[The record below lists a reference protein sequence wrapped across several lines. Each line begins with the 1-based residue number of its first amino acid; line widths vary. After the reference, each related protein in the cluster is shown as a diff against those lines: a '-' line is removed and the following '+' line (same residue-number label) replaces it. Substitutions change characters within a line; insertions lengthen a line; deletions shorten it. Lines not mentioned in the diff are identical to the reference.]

1 MTSIDRPDLDEIE
14 VTLFGPGYGESI
26 LIHIPGGEWIIVDS
40 CIDGESKSPAALRY
54 LNQIGVD
61 VSRQVKLIVA
71 SHWHDDHMRGLSQ
84 TLRACSSSEL
94 CISGSLSCKEFVQLS
109 STISGQSRISGY
121 SGIDE
126 LHESI
131 CEILNRGKRPI
142 LAGEG
147 KLVWRNANCDI
158 HALSPS
164 DYTHL
169 QVAREYQALL
179 PKRLEPKKWLVPTN
193 PNINHIAVVLL
204 VNINGVSILLGS
216 DLEESSLPHTGWSA
230 IVASPT
236 RPRNLASVFKIPHHG
251 SENAHSNDVWLHMLE
266 KNALSLCTPYNRKVT
281 LPKSEDVERIYR
293 FTDRAHI
300 SSTIR
305 DKNLSSKRDSMV
317 VKTIRESGIIIKSAP
332 LKTGFIKCRWK
343 NEIINIVHYNGAN
356 ELKRHLL

>member
-1 MTSIDRPDLDEIE
+1 M
-14 VTLFGPGYGESI
+14 LFRS
-26 LIHIPGGEWIIVDS
+26 
-40 CIDGESKSPAALRY
+40 
-54 LNQIGVD
+54 
-61 VSRQVKLIVA
+61 
-71 SHWHDDHMRGLSQ
+71 
-84 TLRACSSSEL
+84 
-94 CISGSLSCKEFVQLS
+94 
-109 STISGQSRISGY
+109 
-121 SGIDE
+121 
-126 LHESI
+126 
-131 CEILNRGKRPI
+131 PI

-343 NEIINIVHYNGAN
+343 NEIINIEHYNGAN

>member
-1 MTSIDRPDLDEIE
+1 M
-14 VTLFGPGYGESI
+14 
-26 LIHIPGGEWIIVDS
+26 
-40 CIDGESKSPAALRY
+40 
-54 LNQIGVD
+54 
-61 VSRQVKLIVA
+61 
-71 SHWHDDHMRGLSQ
+71 
-84 TLRACSSSEL
+84 
-94 CISGSLSCKEFVQLS
+94 
-109 STISGQSRISGY
+109 
-121 SGIDE
+121 
-126 LHESI
+126 
-131 CEILNRGKRPI
+131 
-142 LAGEG
+142 
-147 KLVWRNANCDI
+147 
-158 HALSPS
+158 
-164 DYTHL
+164 
-169 QVAREYQALL
+169 
-179 PKRLEPKKWLVPTN
+179 
-193 PNINHIAVVLL
+193 
-204 VNINGVSILLGS
+204 GS

-343 NEIINIVHYNGAN
+343 NEIINIEHYNGAN